1 MRRDSI
7 LAASAP
13 ALRVIAA
20 AAAGA
25 ALWYAMRLC
34 QGALRPVVERAPEWA
49 ALAANAGVEEALR
62 LGLAMLLA
70 LYVRRAGLEPGA
82 VGLGVL
88 AACSLGALENASYLA
103 AFPTLD
109 AYWRLGYALPIHA
122 GAAAL
127 YAIATGDSGGRDGES
142 RPAGKS
148 AGIAAAFAI
157 AWAWHSAFNIVAAL
171 FPFPALPIVGTVV
184 NLIALSALVAALI
197 IRYGYWSVYA
207 AR

>member
-1 MRRDSI
+1 MRRDTVA
-7 LAASAP
+7 AASAR
-13 ALRVIAA
+13 AIRTIAA
-20 AAAGA
+20 VAAGA

-34 QGALRPVVERAPEWA
+34 QGALRPILQRAPEWA

-62 LGLAMLLA
+62 LGLALLIA
-70 LYVRRAGLEPGA
+70 LYVRRAGLEPGT
-82 VGLGVL
+82 VGLGVV

-103 AFPTLD
+103 AFPTFD

-127 YAIATGDSGGRDGES
+127 YAIATGRTGVL
-142 RPAGKS
+142 
-148 AGIAAAFAI
+148 AAAFAA
-157 AWAWHSAFNIVAAL
+157 AWAWHAGFNIVAAL
-171 FPFPALPIVGTVV
+171 FPFPALPLVGTVV
-184 NLIALSALVAALI
+184 NLIALSALVAALA

>member
-1 MRRDSI
+1 MRRASI
-7 LAASAP
+7 LAASATT
-13 ALRVIAA
+13 LRTLAA
-20 AAAGA
+20 IAAGA

-34 QGALRPVVERAPEWA
+34 QGALHPVLGRVPEWA

-62 LGLAMLLA
+62 LGLALLIA
-70 LYVRRAGLEPGA
+70 RYVRRAGLEPGT
-82 VGLGVL
+82 VGLGVV

-109 AYWRLGYALPIHA
+109 AYWRLGYAVPIHA

-127 YAIATGDSGGRDGES
+127 YAIGTGES
-142 RPAGKS
+142 ENPDGASRPTS
-148 AGIAAAFAI
+148 WPAGIAAAFTL
-157 AWAWHSAFNIVAAL
+157 AWAWHSGFNIVAAL

-184 NLIALSALVAALI
+184 NLIALSALVVALA